1 MKNTKKRLNKFL
13 SVFLALTIVFS
24 MFSGLGLTASAAISH
39 TGKTAD
45 VSTMDSWRDLF
56 PADNTNQAGRIWTD
70 KSVFTNADAFQN
82 LKDVN
87 GRDVDIEMTDAD
99 DNFLVAL
106 SALASNKSIVG
117 YSYTPT
123 DTMLILDASA
133 SMRSSSYVDDLVT
146 AANDAMAELLA
157 LNRHNRVGVVLYS
170 GNTVNGDSSGDTAT
184 VLLPLDRYTQY
195 YEGTETIDPPGPNNN
210 YEQEVVEEN
219 IFLVNDGQDSIS
231 VNRGVQ
237 NKEQQN
243 TEKYMAQTKKNVAG
257 GTYMQ
262 NGVYMAMEEFLDV
275 EDTVIPDGQHQAGTT
290 RTPIFVLM
298 SDGEPTTATTY
309 INGRSGN
316 NQTGIGTSNL
326 GDGREIGDEVLYDV
340 VDFVNQLTAANA
352 KVQVDAHYEDT
363 TPLFYTLGIGANNQ
377 PLNSSV
383 LNPSGFTNTDK
394 LWNGYIRTAKDS
406 NFITDIE
413 EEDWQGRAD
422 QGSIAKLDT
431 ITSVDQK
438 NYVTEHFRA
447 SDADGLI
454 EAFDDVV
461 NQIIIQSLY
470 YPTLVDNGDFDHDGY
485 IEFIDDIGHYM
496 DVKDIKGITIGDT
509 LFTGERL
516 AANFTPSG
524 GDLINPDGSYSEM
537 GDNMVWSVMDRLGI
551 ATAQDARDL
560 INSAYEAGQLRYNEQ
575 TGEWSNYIG
584 WYADDAGNFLG
595 HWHEGHTAADKPARA
610 TYINKSYGMLGEVKD
625 EHAATDMMYV
635 STQVHTHISD
645 GNVSFIWRVPA
656 SLIPVVSY
664 NITLNGETIKDSTV
678 ANIEYDAAEPIRII
692 FEVGLIDE
700 ITAVN
705 LNEMVTDPT
714 EHIIDEN
721 NDKISDDGKYYFYTN
736 WWSDDKLSH
745 ENPSKTEDTIVFFEP
760 SIQNERYYYSE
771 ETAVYV
777 NTGSDENPVY
787 TRYSGVMP
795 TATDGN
801 TYYREYAVFVG
812 SSIEFWYEEMSA
824 DTISVLKA
832 ENRNADGTWDIPM
845 GTVHRVLEP
854 YNLEKEDKTL
864 TATLD
869 YVRYP
874 VIEEIPEKDSFYIG
888 SLLGNNGRIA
898 VDIPQGIKIS
908 KVVDETL
915 YGTDEA
921 FEFIVEAMGVSGELE
936 AYKESVNGKL
946 TYEPVVFYAS
956 QATVSMKA
964 GESVYILGI
973 EQDVNCKVMEE
984 INGDYK
990 VSSIKVNG
998 VAQDTTDVADVTVE
1012 QYTLSEVVFE
1022 NTFDVDDNTIV
1033 VSKEIVHDSGLTYN
1047 ADQEYTFEFYNK
1059 ATPNDKQT
1067 FTIKSDET
1075 KTFSGLEDGT
1085 YIVNE
1090 INIPTGY
1097 APRNNNIEVEVS
1109 DDAVVPVHF
1118 INDYTPA
1125 HVKPAITVSGT
1136 KTLDGRD
1143 WKEGDSFSF
1152 KLQRLVGANW
1162 EDIAERTVA
1171 YGDSDYDY
1179 MFDFA
1184 NDADLVDVALTTVGT
1199 HYFRIFEDVPTEKLG
1214 GVTYDEAYRY
1224 FNVVVA
1230 DDKMDGYLEISSVV
1244 ATAPVTVNSTGSDA
1258 NKVWNVDADFTNNY
1272 AAIGTDDI
1280 VITIDKGV
1288 ADPVGSGIGRDG
1300 FTFGLYTVGGTTP
1313 IMESE
1318 PTGENGRTSFNLTFP
1333 ATSVGRT
1340 YNFEI
1345 REIVPEDKLEGM
1357 IYVETPVPVTIEIV
1371 DQLDGTVKAEVV
1383 ADTGNLEGIEV
1394 YFVNIYD
1401 PADAEVILS
1410 GTKVMEGRDFDA
1422 NEFTFELYED
1432 GNAVPKLATN
1442 DAKANGGTFKFEKL
1456 TFDAIGT
1463 YNYTIAEKRGTL
1475 GGVSYSGK
1483 VYDVQ
1488 IIVTDDTDN
1497 DGTLNAEVKID
1508 GATVAA
1514 DAITGAVVFENIY
1527 NADSVD
1533 VTLEATKTLDGR
1545 DLQDGEFNFALKDV
1559 DNDTVVQ
1566 DDATNDVDGKV
1577 VFDALPFDAAGTYN
1591 YVVYENEVDGNGI
1604 TVDKTE
1610 YAVIITVTD
1619 NGAGKLLAEV
1629 KVGGA
1634 VVTGSTANVITF
1646 NNDYSAA
1653 SVDVVLE
1660 ATKTLTG
1667 RNTALGDKEFE
1678 FALKDVD
1685 NNKVVQDNA
1694 TNDANGKVVFDA
1706 LTFDKAGTY
1715 NYVVYENE
1723 VDANGITVDKT
1734 QHTVTI
1740 VVSDNNN
1747 GQLVATVNGTA
1758 VAGNPINVG
1767 AFNNTYKAANTN
1779 VTIEATKTLEG
1790 RDLRD
1795 GEFKFDLYDVDG
1807 DKVLQNDVALVLKSD
1822 GTGII
1827 TFQNL
1832 TFDKEGTY
1840 KYKVYEDELSKN
1852 GVTADTTEYNVT
1864 IVVTDNN
1871 SGQLNATVKVDNS
1884 DVAGSTAGT
1893 IVFRNVYNAASV
1905 DVTLEATKELVGR
1918 VLVEG
1923 EFKFAVKNVDTDTV
1937 VQDDAANDIDGKVVF
1952 DTMTFDAAGN
1962 YNYIVYENEVDAN
1975 GVTVDTT
1982 VYEVTIVITDNG
1994 EGQLEAAVYVDGK
2007 AVADTTADEITF
2019 RNVYKAGAIDIVID
2033 AIKTLDG
2040 RELSDDEF
2048 TFELYLD
2055 GKVIATAKNDKDGKI
2070 AFENYAIDAAGEYVF
2085 EVKEVKGD
2093 AKGITYDETVYT
2105 VKVIVTDNLDG
2116 TFTLEYVYSDK
2127 DGDVDELVF
2136 ENKYTPEPQPE
2147 PTPEPQPEPESPKTG
2162 DSTNLAAWLA
2172 VVFIS
2177 GVMIFATGK
2186 KLRRLSK

>member
-1 MKNTKKRLNKFL
+1 MSQGVELL
-13 SVFLALTIVFS
+13 HCLP
-24 MFSGLGLTASAAISH
+24 
-39 TGKTAD
+39 KTA
-45 VSTMDSWRDLF
+45 W
-56 PADNTNQAGRIWTD
+56 
-70 KSVFTNADAFQN
+70 
-82 LKDVN
+82 
-87 GRDVDIEMTDAD
+87 
-99 DNFLVAL
+99 
-106 SALASNKSIVG
+106 
-117 YSYTPT
+117 
-123 DTMLILDASA
+123 
-133 SMRSSSYVDDLVT
+133 
-146 AANDAMAELLA
+146 
-157 LNRHNRVGVVLYS
+157 
-170 GNTVNGDSSGDTAT
+170 
-184 VLLPLDRYTQY
+184 
-195 YEGTETIDPPGPNNN
+195 PP
-210 YEQEVVEEN
+210 
-219 IFLVNDGQDSIS
+219 
-231 VNRGVQ
+231 
-237 NKEQQN
+237 
-243 TEKYMAQTKKNVAG
+243 
-257 GTYMQ
+257 
-262 NGVYMAMEEFLDV
+262 
-275 EDTVIPDGQHQAGTT
+275 
-290 RTPIFVLM
+290 
-298 SDGEPTTATTY
+298 
-309 INGRSGN
+309 
-316 NQTGIGTSNL
+316 TSNL

-352 KVQVDAHYEDT
+352 KVQVDAHYEAT

-383 LNPSGFTNTDK
+383 LNPSGFTNTDT
-394 LWNGYIRTAKDS
+394 LWNGYIRTARGS

-413 EEDWQGRAD
+413 EEDWQGQAE

-438 NYVTEHFRA
+438 NYVTEYFRA

-516 AANFTPSG
+516 ASNFTPSG
-524 GDLINPDGSYSEM
+524 GELINPDGSYSEL
-537 GDNMVWSVMDRLGI
+537 GDNMVWSVMDRLGV
-551 ATAQDARDL
+551 ATVQDARDL
-560 INSAYEAGQLRYNEQ
+560 INSAYQAGQLRYNEQ

-584 WYADDAGNFLG
+584 WYADNAGNFLG
-595 HWHEGHTAADKPARA
+595 HWHAGHTDADKPDGA
-610 TYINKSYGMLGEVKD
+610 TYINKSYGMLGEVMD

-635 STQVHTHISD
+635 STQVHTRISD
-645 GNVSFIWRVPA
+645 GNVSLIWRIPA

-664 NITLNGETIKDSTV
+664 NITLDKETVKESTV
-678 ANIEYDAAEPIRII
+678 ANIEYEAAEPIRII

-705 LNEMVTDPT
+705 LNEIVTDST

-745 ENPSKTEDTIVFFEP
+745 VNPSKTEDTIVFFEP

-777 NTGSDENPVY
+777 NSGTEENPDY

-812 SSIEFWYEEMSA
+812 SSIELWYEEMSA

-832 ENRNADGTWDIPM
+832 ENQNADGTWDIPM

-915 YGTDEA
+915 YGTDETFNFTVSA
-921 FEFIVEAMGVSGELE
+921 DGVSGAVE
-936 AYKESVNGKL
+936 AYKESVDGKL
-946 TYEPVVFYAS
+946 EPIAVTFTDGTAQISMAS
-956 QATVSMKA
+956 GESIYMIGLDEAVYTVS
-964 GESVYILGI
+964 ET
-973 EQDVNCKVMEE
+973 

-990 VSSIKVNG
+990 VSSITVNG

-1012 QYTLSEVVFE
+1012 QYTLNEVVFE
-1022 NTFDVDDNTIV
+1022 NTLDVADNTIV
-1033 VSKEIVHDSGLTYN
+1033 ISKEVVHDSEITYN
-1047 ADQEYTFEFYNK
+1047 TDHEFEFELYNE
-1059 ATPNDKQT
+1059 ATPDVI
-1067 FTIKSDET
+1067 IKSFKIKAG
-1075 KTFSGLEDGT
+1075 KTEEISGLPDGI
-1085 YIVNE
+1085 YVVRE
-1090 INIPTGY
+1090 IDYPTGY
-1097 APRNNNIEVEVS
+1097 EPRENNITVEVK
-1109 DDAVVPVHF
+1109 DNAVVPVHF

-1125 HVKPAITVSGT
+1125 QVKPAITVSGT

-1214 GVTYDEAYRY
+1214 GVTYDEPYRY
-1224 FNVVVA
+1224 FQINVTDA
-1230 DDKMDGYLEISSVV
+1230 TMDGYLEIDAVE
-1244 ATAPVTVNSTGSDA
+1244 ANAPVSVTSTGSDA

-1272 AAIGTDDI
+1272 AATGTDDI
-1280 VITIDKGV
+1280 VITIDKEV
-1288 ADPVGSGIGRDG
+1288 YDPVGSGIGIDG

-1410 GTKVMEGRDFDA
+1410 GTKVMEGRDFDV

-1442 DAKANGGTFKFEKL
+1442 DSKANGGTFTFEKL
-1456 TFDAIGT
+1456 TFDSIGT
-1463 YNYTIAEKRGTL
+1463 YNYTIKEKSGML
-1475 GGVSYSGK
+1475 GGVRYSGK
-1483 VYDVQ
+1483 VYDVE

-1497 DGTLNAEVKID
+1497 DGKLNAEVKID
-1508 GATVAA
+1508 GVTVAA
-1514 DAITGAVVFENIY
+1514 DAITSTVVFENIY
-1527 NADSVD
+1527 TANSVN
-1533 VTLEATKTLDGR
+1533 VTLEATKTLEGR
-1545 DLQDGEFNFALKDV
+1545 DLVEGEFKFALEKQDG
-1559 DNDTVVQ
+1559 TVVQ
-1566 DDATNDVDGKV
+1566 DDAINDIDGKV
-1577 VFDALPFDAAGTYN
+1577 VFDTLTFNEAGTYN
-1591 YVVYENEVDGNGI
+1591 YVVSENEVDGKGI

-1610 YAVIITVTD
+1610 YNVEIVVTD
-1619 NGAGKLLAEV
+1619 
-1629 KVGGA
+1629 
-1634 VVTGSTANVITF
+1634 
-1646 NNDYSAA
+1646 
-1653 SVDVVLE
+1653 
-1660 ATKTLTG
+1660 
-1667 RNTALGDKEFE
+1667 
-1678 FALKDVD
+1678 D
-1685 NNKVVQDNA
+1685 NM
-1694 TNDANGKVVFDA
+1694 
-1706 LTFDKAGTY
+1706 
-1715 NYVVYENE
+1715 
-1723 VDANGITVDKT
+1723 
-1734 QHTVTI
+1734 
-1740 VVSDNNN
+1740 

-1758 VAGNPINVG
+1758 ADTAVNVG
-1767 AFNNTYKAANTN
+1767 TFANTYKAASTN
-1779 VTIEATKTLEG
+1779 VTLEATKTLEG
-1790 RDLRD
+1790 RDLVE
-1795 GEFKFDLYDVDG
+1795 GEFKF
-1807 DKVLQNDVALVLKSD
+1807 ALKQED
-1822 GTGII
+1822 GTIVQDDATNDIDGKVVFD
-1827 TFQNL
+1827 TL
-1832 TFDKEGTY
+1832 TFNEVGTY
-1840 KYKVYEDELSKN
+1840 NYVVSENEVDSN
-1852 GVTADTTEYNVT
+1852 GVTVDETEYLVVIT
-1864 IVVTDNN
+1864 VTDDNE
-1871 SGQLNATVKVDNS
+1871 GHLNANLSVDNT
-1884 DVAGSTAGT
+1884 DVIGSTAGT
-1893 IVFRNVYNAASV
+1893 IVFRNVYKAASV
-1905 DVTLEATKELVGR
+1905 DVILEATKTLVGR
-1918 VLVEG
+1918 DLVEG

-1937 VQDDAANDIDGKVVF
+1937 VQEDATNDIDGKVVF
-1952 DTMTFDAAGN
+1952 DTMTFDAAGS

-1994 EGQLEAAVYVDGK
+1994 EGQLEAEVKVDGET
-2007 AVADTTADEITF
+2007 AIDTTADEITF
-2019 RNVYKAGAIDIVID
+2019 KNIYKAGATDIVIG
-2033 AIKTLDG
+2033 AKKTLDG
-2040 RELSDDEF
+2040 RELSDGEF

-2085 EVKEVKGD
+2085 EIKEVKGD

-2116 TFTLEYVYSDK
+2116 SFSLEYVYSDK
-2127 DGDVDELVF
+2127 DGNVDEIVF
-2136 ENKYTPEPQPE
+2136 ENKYTPEPTPEPQPEPTPEPQPE
-2147 PTPEPQPEPESPKTG
+2147 PTPEPQPEPEAPKTG
-2162 DSTNLAAWLA
+2162 DSTNLAVWLA
-2172 VVFIS
+2172 VVFVS
-2177 GVMIFATGK
+2177 GAMIFATGK
-2186 KLRRLSK
+2186 KLKRLSK

>member
-1 MKNTKKRLNKFL
+1 MKNSKKRLNKFL

-45 VSTMDSWRDLF
+45 VSTMDSCRDLF

-133 SMRSSSYVDDLVT
+133 SMGESGYVDDLVT
-146 AANDAMAELLA
+146 AANDAITELLA

-170 GNTVNGDSSGDTAT
+170 GNSVTGDSSGSTAT
-184 VLLPLDRYTQY
+184 VLLPLDRYTHSSN
-195 YEGTETIDPPGPNNN
+195 T
-210 YEQEVVEEN
+210 
-219 IFLVNDGQDSIS
+219 FLVNNGQSSIS
-231 VNRGVQ
+231 INSRVQ
-237 NKEQQN
+237 NKAQQG
-243 TEKYMAQTKKNVAG
+243 TSRYMSQSSKNVAG

-275 EDTVIPDGQHQAGTT
+275 KDTVIPDGQHQAGTT

-298 SDGEPTTATTY
+298 SDGKPTTATTY
-309 INGRSGN
+309 INGGTGN

-326 GDGREIGDEVLYDV
+326 GSGAEIGDDVLYDV

-352 KVQVDAHYEDT
+352 KVRVDAHYEAT

-383 LNPSGFTNTDK
+383 LNPSGFTNTDT
-394 LWNGYIRTAKDS
+394 LWNGYIRTANNS
-406 NFITDIE
+406 SFITDIE
-413 EEDWQGRAD
+413 EKEYDRWGRD
-422 QGSIAKLDT
+422 VTQQGSITKLDT
-431 ITSVDQK
+431 ITSIEQK

-447 SDADGLI
+447 SNADGLI

-537 GDNMVWSVMDRLGI
+537 GDNMVWSVMDRLGV

-595 HWHEGHTAADKPARA
+595 HWHEGHTAADKPAGA
-610 TYINKSYGMLGEVKD
+610 TYINKSYGMLGEVRD

-635 STQVHTHISD
+635 STQVHTRISD

-664 NITLNGETIKDSTV
+664 NITLNGETIKDATV

-705 LNEMVTDPT
+705 LNEMVTDPK

-721 NDKISDDGKYYFYTN
+721 NDGVSDDGKYYFYTN

-745 ENPSKTEDTIVFFEP
+745 ENPSKVEDTIVFFEP

-824 DTISVLKA
+824 DTISVLKP

-854 YNLEKEDKTL
+854 YNLEKADKTL

-908 KVVDETL
+908 KIVDETL
-915 YGTDEA
+915 YGTDET
-921 FEFIVEAMGVSGELE
+921 FEFIVEAIGVSGELE
-936 AYKESVNGKL
+936 AYKESIDGTL

-956 QATVSMKA
+956 QATISLKA

-984 INGDYK
+984 INGDYE

-998 VAQDTTDVADVTVE
+998 VTQNTTDAAAVTVE

-1022 NTFDVDDNTIV
+1022 NTFDVENNTIV

-1047 ADQEYTFEFYNK
+1047 AEQEYTFEFYNK

-1067 FTIKSDET
+1067 FTIRADQT
-1075 KTFSGLEDGT
+1075 KIFDGLDDGT
-1085 YIVNE
+1085 YVVNE
-1090 INIPTGY
+1090 INIPAGY
-1097 APRNNNIEVEVS
+1097 APRNNNIEVEVKN
-1109 DDAVVPVHF
+1109 DAVVPVHF

-1125 HVKPAITVSGT
+1125 QIKPVNLNVSGT
-1136 KTLDGRD
+1136 KTLSGRA

-1152 KLQRLVGANW
+1152 RLQKLEGANW
-1162 EDIAERTVA
+1162 VNVGETRTVA

-1184 NDADLVDVALTTVGT
+1184 NDADLADVALTTVGT
-1199 HYFRIFEDVPTEKLG
+1199 HYFRIFEVVPTQKLG
-1214 GVTYDEAYRY
+1214 GVTYDSDYRY
-1224 FNVVVA
+1224 FRINVTDA
-1230 DDKMDGYLEISSVV
+1230 TMDGYLEIDEVE
-1244 ATAPVTVNSTGSDA
+1244 ANAPVSVTSTGSGA
-1258 NKVWNVDADFTNNY
+1258 SVVWNVDVDFTNTY
-1272 AAIGTDDI
+1272 AATGADDI
-1280 VITIDKGV
+1280 IVTIDKTV
-1288 ADPVGSGIGRDG
+1288 TDRVGAGTGKDG
-1300 FTFGLYTVGGTTP
+1300 FTFGLYTVGGTAP

-1318 PTGENGRTSFNLTFP
+1318 PTDENGHTAFNLTFP

-1345 REIVPEDKLEGM
+1345 REIVPENKVEGM
-1357 IYVETPVPVTIEIV
+1357 IYVEIPVPVTIEIV
-1371 DQLDGTVKAEVV
+1371 DNLDGTVTAVV
-1383 ADTGNLEGIEV
+1383 KTDTGNREDITVGFENV
-1394 YFVNIYD
+1394 YD
-1401 PADAEVILS
+1401 PADAEVTIS

-1432 GNAVPKLATN
+1432 GNAVPKLAPN
-1442 DAKANGGTFKFEKL
+1442 DSKANGGTFTFETL

-1497 DGTLNAEVKID
+1497 DGKLNAEVKID

-1514 DAITGAVVFENIY
+1514 DAITEAVVFENIY
-1527 NADSVD
+1527 TADSID

-1545 DLQDGEFNFALKDV
+1545 DLIDGEFNFALKDV

-1566 DDATNDVDGKV
+1566 NDATNNADGKV
-1577 VFDALPFDAAGTYN
+1577 VFDTLTFSEAGTYN
-1591 YVVYENEVDGNGI
+1591 YVVYENEVDGNGV

-1610 YAVIITVTD
+1610 YAVVITVAD
-1619 NGAGKLLAEV
+1619 NGQGQLVAEV
-1629 KVGGA
+1629 KVDGT
-1634 VVTGSTANVITF
+1634 VVTGSTENVITF

-1871 SGQLNATVKVDNS
+1871 FGQLNATVKVDNN

-1893 IVFRNVYNAASV
+1893 IVFRNVYKAASV
-1905 DVTLEATKELVGR
+1905 GVTLEATKELVGR
-1918 VLVEG
+1918 DLVEG

-1962 YNYIVYENEVDAN
+1962 YNYIVYENVVDAN

-2070 AFENYAIDAAGEYVF
+2070 VFENYAIDAAGEYVF
-2085 EVKEVKGD
+2085 TVKEVKGD
-2093 AKGITYDETVYT
+2093 ATGITYDETVYT

-2116 TFTLEYVYSDK
+2116 TFTLEYVYSDE
-2127 DGDVDELVF
+2127 DGEVEEIVF
-2136 ENKYTPEPQPE
+2136 VNKYTPEEKPQPKPQPE
-2147 PTPEPQPEPESPKTG
+2147 PQPESPKTG
-2162 DSTNLAAWLA
+2162 DNTNLAAWLA

-2177 GVMIFATGK
+2177 GVMIFASGK
-2186 KLRRLSK
+2186 KLKRLSK